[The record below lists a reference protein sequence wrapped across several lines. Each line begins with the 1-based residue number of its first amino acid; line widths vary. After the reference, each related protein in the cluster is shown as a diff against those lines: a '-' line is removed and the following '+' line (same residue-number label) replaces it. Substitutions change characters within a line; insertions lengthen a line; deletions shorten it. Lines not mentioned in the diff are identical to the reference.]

1 MSKKR
6 ANSDNLDKTKLIMKG
21 NPNGYFKTD
30 TKINFKVPKNSTYYK
45 KVSDA
50 VLFPKFNTDKKFFTP
65 AFTLPQI

>member
-30 TKINFKVPKNSTYYK
+30 TKINFKVPKNSTFYK

-50 VLFPKFNTDKKFFTP
+50 VLFPTFNPDKKFFTP
-65 AFTLPQI
+65 AFSLPLI